1 MAVRKV
7 IKKRVN
13 RSSGGIS
20 IAGGVDAVVTANV
33 GEAGSVSM
41 TSSVS
46 RISAVQGNRRA
57 QPDPGPPRPT
67 EGKNPTS
74 QHPDE

>member
-13 RSSGGIS
+13 RSGGGIS

-33 GEAGSVSM
+33 GQPGSVST

-46 RISAVQGNRRA
+46 RVSAVQGSRRA
-57 QPDPGPPRPT
+57 QPDPRRQT
-67 EGKNPTS
+67 PTS
-74 QHPDE
+74 PDKERA